1 MIRRAVRAAA
11 LVAVLAAPTAAL
23 AEATQ
28 TGTGAVLRGLDK
40 MTDESRDISL
50 RSGTGAELGNLVIE
64 LHECRYPAGNPT
76 GEAYASLTIRDR
88 HAADAVVFSGWM
100 VASSPALNPL
110 EHRRYDIWVLD
121 CLTS

>member
-1 MIRRAVRAAA
+1 MIRQAIRVAA
-11 LVAVLAAPTAAL
+11 LLGVLAVPG
-23 AEATQ
+23 AEAQSVQ
-28 TGTGAVLRGLDK
+28 TGTGAVLRSLDK

-50 RSGTGAELGNLVIE
+50 RAGAAADLGNLVIV
-64 LHECRYPAGNPT
+64 LHECRYPAGNAA

-88 HAADAVVFSGWM
+88 HAGDAVVFSGWM

-110 EHRRYDIWVLD
+110 EHRRYDVWVLD